1 MERLTNVG
9 SYFIVALWLLASWV
23 LLGLAIHWVL
33 T

>member
-9 SYFIVALWLLASWV
+9 SYFIVALWLLVSWV